1 MLLSC
6 PWVLRTM
13 TQTSVYEAVLFF
25 NDGDI
30 VKEMLYSEFE
40 AVLDR
45 VVDVQEFASQ
55 EVSAVFVTLTGQ
67 LGVTG
72 AVFFRL
78 GFNAKGEADKSWNL
92 PLRHLNDVASKGP
105 DLGAGAIRLACRSQ
119 CPIPW
124 HQRHMWDPVMKPEKN
139 SFAAIRDAIRRN
151 RLCLLVEDPPAPA
164 VVPVYQPQLIPRNFV
179 EPPVLMPMVAQ
190 QVLAPV
196 AVAGGRPAFSQLR
209 RDRAAREIKQLRL
222 QLRMQNTS
230 RQDELTKLS
239 REHQSELTSS
249 RTQMEKLLLAM
260 QHEQERYTQLKE
272 KLAQQAEEFQQARE
286 QFLDQIDEV
295 KEIESSQIASQIAM
309 LKRKFELEVRSR
321 IEAQTTQMKE
331 MLDMREVELF
341 YREEQ
346 ISTLREEV
354 TELRQEKLRLLREGG
369 DKYIEK
375 LHNAGLT
382 FVAYH
387 PGVGHI
393 TIPLDDMGRYLDSPT
408 AYAAETSFVT
418 EEHYRQWLEH
428 YQTPV
433 CGHNDGKHGC
443 GRAVSRVDSPTKFI
457 AGKSDRCGEHFN
469 LASSELEPKIL
480 KIQ

>member
-1 MLLSC
+1 M
-6 PWVLRTM
+6 VLRTM

-25 NDGDI
+25 SDGDI

-40 AVLDR
+40 AVLDH

-55 EVSAVFVTLTGQ
+55 EISAVFVTLTGQ
-67 LGVTG
+67 LGVT
-72 AVFFRL
+72 ATVFFRL
-78 GFNAKGEADKSWNL
+78 GFNAKGEADKNWNL
-92 PLRHLNDVASKGP
+92 PLRHLADVASRGP
-105 DLGAGAIRLACRSQ
+105 DLGVGAIRLACRSQ

-124 HQRHMWDPVMKPEKN
+124 HQRHMWDPIMKPEKN

-151 RLCLLVEDPPAPA
+151 RLGLLMEDPPMQAAPS
-164 VVPVYQPQLIPRNFV
+164 YQPQIIPRNFV
-179 EPPVLMPMVAQ
+179 EPPVLIPMATQ
-190 QVLAPV
+190 QVQPV
-196 AVAGGRPAFSQLR
+196 AAPIAAPAERPAFSQLR
-209 RDRAAREIKQLRL
+209 RDRAARELKQLRL

-230 RQDELTKLS
+230 GQDELMQLARS
-239 REHQSELTSS
+239 HQAEVSGS

-260 QHEQERYTQLKE
+260 QHEQERYNQLKE
-272 KLAQQAEEFQQARE
+272 KFAQQGEEFQLARE

-295 KEIESSQIASQIAM
+295 KELESSQIAM
-309 LKRKFELEVRSR
+309 LKRKFELEMRSR
-321 IEAQTTQMKE
+321 IESQTAQMKE

-369 DKYIEK
+369 DKYVEK

-408 AYAAETSFVT
+408 AYAAETCFVT

-433 CGHNDGKHGC
+433 CGHRDGKHNC
-443 GRAVSRVDSPTKFI
+443 DRAVQRVDSPSKFI

>member
-1 MLLSC
+1 
-6 PWVLRTM
+6 M

-25 NDGDI
+25 SDGDI

-55 EVSAVFVTLTGQ
+55 EVNAVFVTLTGQ

-72 AVFFRL
+72 TVFFRL

-92 PLRHLNDVASKGP
+92 PLRHLADVASRGP
-105 DLGAGAIRLACRSQ
+105 DLGVGAIRLACRSQ

-124 HQRHMWDPVMKPEKN
+124 HQRLMWDPIMKPEKN

-151 RLCLLVEDPPAPA
+151 RLGLLLEDLPVPVA
-164 VVPVYQPQLIPRNFV
+164 PVYQPQIIPRNFI
-179 EPPVLMPMVAQ
+179 EPPVLMPMAAQ
-190 QVLAPV
+190 QHQLAAAPV
-196 AVAGGRPAFSQLR
+196 AAASGRLAFSQAR

-222 QLRMQNTS
+222 QLRMQGNS
-230 RQDELTKLS
+230 RQDELAKIS
-239 REHQSELTSS
+239 RDYQAELTSS
-249 RTQMEKLLLAM
+249 RTQMEKLMLAM
-260 QHEQERYTQLKE
+260 QHEQERCNQLKE
-272 KLAQQAEEFQQARE
+272 RLTQQAEEFQLARE

-295 KEIESSQIASQIAM
+295 KELESSQVASQIAM
-309 LKRKFELEVRSR
+309 LKRKFELEIRSR
-321 IEAQTTQMKE
+321 IEAQTAQMKE

-354 TELRQEKLRLLREGG
+354 SELRQEKIRLLREGG

-408 AYAAETSFVT
+408 AYAAETCFVT
-418 EEHYRQWLEH
+418 EQHYRQWLEH

-433 CGHNDGKHGC
+433 CGHHDGKHGC
-443 GRAVSRVDSPTKFI
+443 SRAVQRVDSPTKFI
-457 AGKSDRCGEHFN
+457 AGKSDRCGEHFDI
-469 LASSELEPKIL
+469 ASSEIAPKIL

>member
-1 MLLSC
+1 
-6 PWVLRTM
+6 M
-13 TQTSVYEAVLFF
+13 TQTSVHEAVLFF
-25 NDGDI
+25 NDSDI
-30 VKEMLYSEFE
+30 VKEMFYSEFE

-55 EVSAVFVTLTGQ
+55 EISAVFVTLTGQ
-67 LGVTG
+67 LGVT
-72 AVFFRL
+72 ATVFFRL

-92 PLRHLNDVASKGP
+92 PLRHLADVASRGP

-124 HQRHMWDPVMKPEKN
+124 HQRHMWDPIMKPEKN

-151 RLCLLVEDPPAPA
+151 RLGLLMEELPVQVAPA
-164 VVPVYQPQLIPRNFV
+164 YQPQIIPRNFV
-179 EPPVLMPMVAQ
+179 EPPVLIPMVTQ
-190 QVLAPV
+190 QVQPVAAPV
-196 AVAGGRPAFSQLR
+196 AAPAVLPAFSQLR
-209 RDRAAREIKQLRL
+209 RDRAARELKQLRL

-230 RQDELTKLS
+230 RQDELVQLA
-239 REHQSELTSS
+239 RAHQSELAGS

-260 QHEQERYTQLKE
+260 QHEQERYNQLKE
-272 KLAQQAEEFQQARE
+272 KLAQQGEEFQLARE

-295 KEIESSQIASQIAM
+295 KELESSQIAM
-309 LKRKFELEVRSR
+309 LKRKFELEMRSR
-321 IEAQTTQMKE
+321 IESQTAQMKE

-341 YREEQ
+341 YREDQ

-369 DKYIEK
+369 DKYVEK

-408 AYAAETSFVT
+408 AYAAETCFVT
-418 EEHYRQWLEH
+418 EQHYRQWLEH

-433 CGHNDGKHGC
+433 CSHGDGKHNC
-443 GRAVSRVDSPTKFI
+443 NRAVQRVDSPSRFI
-457 AGKSDRCGEHFN
+457 AGRSDRCGEHFD
-469 LASSELEPKIL
+469 LASSELAPKIL

>member
-1 MLLSC
+1 
-6 PWVLRTM
+6 M

-30 VKEMLYSEFE
+30 VKEMLYAEFE

-45 VVDVQEFASQ
+45 VVEVQEFAGQ
-55 EVSAVFVTLTGQ
+55 EVNAAFVTLTSQ

-72 AVFFRL
+72 VVFFRL
-78 GFNAKGEADKSWNL
+78 GFTAKGEADKSWNL
-92 PLRHLNDVASKGP
+92 PLRHLADVASRGP
-105 DLGAGAIRLACRSQ
+105 DLGVGAIRLACRSQ
-119 CPIPW
+119 CPMPW
-124 HQRHMWDPVMKPEKN
+124 HQRHLWDPIMKPEKN

-151 RLCLLVEDPPAPA
+151 RLGLLVEEPA
-164 VVPVYQPQLIPRNFV
+164 VQPAAAYQPQIIPRTFV
-179 EPPVLMPMVAQ
+179 EPPVLMPMAAQ
-190 QVLAPV
+190 QQAYASGATP
-196 AVAGGRPAFSQLR
+196 AAASGKSAFSQVR

-222 QLRMQNTS
+222 QLRMQNNS
-230 RQDELTKLS
+230 RHDEISQLA
-239 REHQSELTSS
+239 REHQSELLGS
-249 RTQMEKLLLAM
+249 RSQMEKLLLAM
-260 QHEQERYTQLKE
+260 QQEQERNNQLKE
-272 KLAQQAEEFQQARE
+272 KLAQQAEEFQLARE

-295 KEIESSQIASQIAM
+295 KEIETSQMAM
-309 LKRKFELEVRSR
+309 LKRKFELDTRSR
-321 IEAQTTQMKE
+321 IEAQTAQMKE

-354 TELRQEKLRLLREGG
+354 SELRQEKLRLLRDGG

-408 AYAAETSFVT
+408 AYAAETCFVT
-418 EEHYRQWLEH
+418 EEHYRQWLDH
-428 YQTPV
+428 YQTPA
-433 CGHNDGKHGC
+433 CGHTDGKHGC
-443 GRAVSRVDSPTKFI
+443 NRAVSRVDSPSRFI

-469 LASSELEPKIL
+469 AAVSEREPKIL

>member
-1 MLLSC
+1 
-6 PWVLRTM
+6 M

-45 VVDVQEFASQ
+45 VVEVQEFSSQ
-55 EVSAVFVTLTGQ
+55 EVSAVFVTLTSQ
-67 LGVTG
+67 LGVT
-72 AVFFRL
+72 ATVFFRL
-78 GFNAKGEADKSWNL
+78 GFNAKGEADKNWNL
-92 PLRHLNDVASKGP
+92 PLRHLADVASKGP

-119 CPIPW
+119 CPMPW

-139 SFAAIRDAIRRN
+139 SFVAIRDAIRRN
-151 RLCLLVEDPPAPA
+151 RLCLLVEDPPVQAA
-164 VVPVYQPQLIPRNFV
+164 AAVYQPQLIPRNFV
-179 EPPVLMPMVAQ
+179 EPPVLVPMMTQQTQLAVA
-190 QVLAPV
+190 PTTV
-196 AVAGGRPAFSQLR
+196 AVSGGRPAFSQLR
-209 RDRAAREIKQLRL
+209 RDRAAREIKHLRL

-230 RQDELTKLS
+230 RQDELTKLA
-239 REHQSELTSS
+239 REHQGELASS

-260 QHEQERYTQLKE
+260 QHEQERYSQLKE
-272 KLAQQAEEFQQARE
+272 KLAQQAEEFQLARE

-295 KEIESSQIASQIAM
+295 KEIESSQVASQIAM
-309 LKRKFELEVRSR
+309 LKRKFELEMRSR
-321 IEAQTTQMKE
+321 IEAQTAQMKE

-354 TELRQEKLRLLREGG
+354 AELRQEKIRLLRDGG

-418 EEHYRQWLEH
+418 EQHYRQWLEH

-433 CGHNDGKHGC
+433 CGHNDGKQGC
-443 GRAVSRVDSPTKFI
+443 GRAVQRVDSPTKFI